1 MGFLP
6 VAGRKFRGG
15 IIENLLWSW
24 PKQTHPNCT
33 NPLRPARGCPSRLAQ
48 QGRDSVPFNRRS
60 ATIRNSMRW
69 SSGNGALSLAIAA
82 CTSAAQRNASTTL
95 ANSTSKPS
103 PVALND
109 AAAVAGDLRIDNLG
123 AERLEPAERPFLVRP
138 DQARVARY
146 IGGEDR
152 REPTFDATWLS
163 GLHGASPIAYDPT
176 PTSAPLALSKED
188 DAPEAKRGLPGR
200 RAWLLASRSRDSS
213 RHGWKP
219 EGALAHSMTSSAGTV
234 SRK

>member
-95 ANSTSKPS
+95 ANSTSKPRAYFEMLANRGDGGDD
-103 PVALND
+103 P
-109 AAAVAGDLRIDNLG
+109 AVEMTTHGITELSRRWGRA
-123 AERLEPAERPFLVRP
+123 
-138 DQARVARY
+138 
-146 IGGEDR
+146 DR
-152 REPTFDATWLS
+152 
-163 GLHGASPIAYDPT
+163 
-176 PTSAPLALSKED
+176 
-188 DAPEAKRGLPGR
+188 
-200 RAWLLASRSRDSS
+200 
-213 RHGWKP
+213 
-219 EGALAHSMTSSAGTV
+219 
-234 SRK
+234 